1 MIDESGPQATPTERK
16 STTTRRQM
24 LAGQAKALLAM
35 GATVLMATTAKAAPR
50 PPCFVRG
57 TKLRST
63 DGELS
68 VETIAV
74 GDQLMTVSGAFRP
87 VVWVGS
93 WLGQKRAGE
102 SWSKQMRPVRIKQ
115 SALAPNVPYEDLLI
129 SQGHAIFI
137 DGLLV
142 PAGEL
147 VNGTTVLLET
157 ADESDTLEYFHVK
170 LASHDMVLA
179 AGAPVETLLHHPA
192 ATDLEGRR
200 MQAGPYCAPVVC
212 KGLPGVLWSRSRR
225 IVTPLFGPQKL
236 DVIRERLVRQPS

>member
-1 MIDESGPQATPTERK
+1 MIDESGRQVTPTERK

-24 LAGQAKALLAM
+24 LAGQAKALIAI
-35 GATVLMATTAKAAPR
+35 GATVLTATTAKAAPR
-50 PPCFVRG
+50 PPCFLRG
-57 TKLRST
+57 TKLSSA

-74 GDQLMTVSGAFRP
+74 GDQLLTASGAFRP

-102 SWSKQMRPVRIKQ
+102 AWSKQMRPVRIKQ
-115 SALAPNVPYEDLLI
+115 SALAPNVPYEDLLV

-147 VNGTTVLLET
+147 VNGTTILLET
-157 ADESDTLEYFHVK
+157 AEETDRLEYFHVK
-170 LASHDMVLA
+170 LSSHDVVLA

-192 ATDLEGRR
+192 AADIERR
-200 MQAGPYCAPVVC
+200 PVQTEPYCAPVVC
-212 KGLPGVLWSRSRR
+212 KSLGGVLWSRSRR
-225 IVTPLFGPQKL
+225 IVTPLLGPQKL
-236 DVIRERLVRQPS
+236 DVIRERLMRQPS